1 MAKIV
6 IERRDCKLKIAQ
18 TCKGF
23 FERTPQRGRPPV
35 GCPDCMTA
43 RAKVK
48 VVRQP
53 KAPAEPISLDR
64 TCGCGAVFQ
73 IKPGRGGKATKCDA
87 CREAGKV
94 YRMDDEGVLQ
104 EIQAEVIRREQAEK
118 AEQAGKERAQLLV
131 DMMRPLLAKRNRQV
145 IVH

>member
-18 TCKGF
+18 NCKGF

-35 GCPDCMTA
+35 GCPACMQA
-43 RAKVK
+43 RIVLRIP
-48 VVRQP
+48 RQP
-53 KAPAEPISLDR
+53 KTSEPISLDR

-94 YRMDDEGVLQ
+94 YRMDDDGVLQ
-104 EIQAEVIRREQAEK
+104 EIQAEVIRREQAER
-118 AEQAGKERAQLLV
+118 AEQEGKERAQRLV
-131 DMMRPLLAKRNRQV
+131 DMMKPLLAKRNRTV